1 RPEALR
7 VVMKLKQG
15 LTYSDNAPVNARA
28 VKASDYDATQKFIA
42 SLTNAYDKTFV
53 NNYLDRTETP
63 DDRTIVVHLKKPLF
77 YLFGMGFLGNGTGQ
91 PIIPAET
98 LTPDMK
104 TSKPIGSGA
113 YVLDSAQVGV
123 GAVYKKNPKFREAD

>member
-1 RPEALR
+1 
-7 VVMKLKQG
+7 MN
-15 LTYSDNAPVNARA
+15 SPVNARA

-77 YLFGMGFLGNGTGQ
+77 YLFGMSAWWWVALALFGVLRFYRRVVRESCSCGRDFHIYPGT
-91 PIIPAET
+91 
-98 LTPDMK
+98 
-104 TSKPIGSGA
+104 
-113 YVLDSAQVGV
+113 
-123 GAVYKKNPKFREAD
+123 